1 MFSLINLYGTRSLL
15 QKSCM
20 PSSLFFDICH
30 FNSRF
35 PIIFLSRSSTAAAYV
50 PSLCV
55 LIFAERCEWG
65 ATFVVTSK
73 TEFEERRRLSSV
85 AFWPSLT
92 KAALWN
98 SHLSSPPPRS
108 SSHIFQNT
116 LSWTRTEK
124 KQTSNWIKTNVSLW
138 KKKPHNPKKSNSNLN
153 SISIS
158 KKSNVENFYT
168 GKNYFWILLQ
178 EINLYGKILIW
189 RF

>member
-138 KKKPHNPKKSNSNLN
+138 KKKKNPKNPKIRIQSEKNQKL
-153 SISIS
+153 
-158 KKSNVENFYT
+158 KFEKLFRNF
-168 GKNYFWILLQ
+168 FFQI
-178 EINLYGKILIW
+178 I
-189 RF
+189 FF